1 MGGQR
6 GEEHSTEKDQH
17 LKSAYDELREGCPVW
32 MELRVVTRG
41 LPHGGDLV
49 LYSKEDGEPQ
59 EGFRPRMLKMLCGE
73 QSGSR
78 VQG

>member
-32 MELRVVTRG
+32 MELRVVTRVYLMVG
-41 LPHGGDLV
+41 IWFFIL
-49 LYSKEDGEPQ
+49 
-59 EGFRPRMLKMLCGE
+59 RKM
-73 QSGSR
+73 GSR
-78 VQG
+78 RRVLGQEC